1 MSYNPHFDIDLA
13 YGERGERTVREV
25 LDLQAHRIEVKTSRY
40 GPSKVFVEVAH
51 LPRGAAEYQPS
62 GVSVTEATFMAFT
75 YGSAVFAYPT
85 DVIRAAVQRQ
95 SQPPIDAGL
104 AGDNPTK
111 GYLISTWWL
120 AELAQARGVDP

>member
-1 MSYNPHFDIDLA
+1 MTYNPQFDIDLK

-25 LDLQAHRIEVKTSRY
+25 LGLDEHRIEVKTSRF

-51 LPRGAAEYQPS
+51 KPRGAAEYVPS
-62 GVSVTEATFMAFT
+62 GVSVTHATYIAFT

-85 DVIRAAVQRQ
+85 EIVRAAVDRQ
-95 SQPPIDAGL
+95 STPPIDGGL

-120 AELAQARGVDP
+120 AELAQAWGVEP

>member
-1 MSYNPHFDIDLA
+1 MNYNPRFDIDLD

-25 LDLQAHRIEVKTSRY
+25 LNLEAHRIEVKTSRF
-40 GPSKVFVEVAH
+40 GPQKVFIEVAH
-51 LPRGAAEYQPS
+51 RPLGSMDYVPS
-62 GVSVTEATFMAFT
+62 GIAVTEATFVAFT

-85 DVIRAAVQRQ
+85 EIVRAAVAQQ
-95 SQPPIDAGL
+95 TQPPIDGGL

-120 AELAQARGVDP
+120 ANLAQAWGVKP